1 MHTNMHMQTGT
12 ARVSQ
17 VAGLDY
23 LVSNTSSGLSIRV
36 EGYSHR
42 LPLLLA
48 RVVTRLAEAQLCPE
62 RFAVQLDLVRR
73 GYVNFFSDDPMRHAT
88 YNTTHLLELPRW
100 HVSEYLSF
108 TSDATACSHAALVA
122 FARPGGALLA
132 QTFAE
137 ALWHGNTSAADAADA
152 TRSALAALRGA
163 PLPPSQRPAPRLLQL
178 PAGVEGVVR
187 QHASLLGAECAR
199 HANPEETNSAV
210 EVYLQLGPDARPGSL
225 LLELLARCLE
235 QPFYQQLRTEE
246 QLGYLVHSG
255 VRFDHGVVGLRML
268 VQSSEHDAAF
278 LEARIGAFLHR
289 VPTLLGL
296 MGAADFRAHRQALIS
311 QKLERD
317 RSLAEE
323 TARHWA
329 PITLGTRDF
338 ERARHDAAALR
349 GLTQPQLRAFWA
361 EFGAHGA
368 PRRRYLASLVFAPRH
383 VLPPPPDGAHV
394 RCADGL
400 PAVLALKNTLHAYPC
415 PGPAQTE

>member
-1 MHTNMHMQTGT
+1 MCMHTNMHMQTGT

-178 PAGVEGVVR
+178 A
-187 QHASLLGAECAR
+187 L
-199 HANPEETNSAV
+199 
-210 EVYLQLGPDARPGSL
+210 DARGRPS
-225 LLELLARCLE
+225 
-235 QPFYQQLRTEE
+235 
-246 QLGYLVHSG
+246 
-255 VRFDHGVVGLRML
+255 
-268 VQSSEHDAAF
+268 
-278 LEARIGAFLHR
+278 
-289 VPTLLGL
+289 
-296 MGAADFRAHRQALIS
+296 
-311 QKLERD
+311 
-317 RSLAEE
+317 
-323 TARHWA
+323 
-329 PITLGTRDF
+329 
-338 ERARHDAAALR
+338 
-349 GLTQPQLRAFWA
+349 
-361 EFGAHGA
+361 
-368 PRRRYLASLVFAPRH
+368 
-383 VLPPPPDGAHV
+383 
-394 RCADGL
+394 
-400 PAVLALKNTLHAYPC
+400 
-415 PGPAQTE
+415 